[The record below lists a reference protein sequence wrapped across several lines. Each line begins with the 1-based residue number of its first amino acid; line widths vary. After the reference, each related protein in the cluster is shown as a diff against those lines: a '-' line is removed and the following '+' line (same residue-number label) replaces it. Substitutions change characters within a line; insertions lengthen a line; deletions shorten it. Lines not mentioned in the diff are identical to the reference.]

1 MNHIAHL
8 MPEPD
13 LVEFTQRE
21 KFIVSYFRSELPDSR
36 RPLFWDIAIV
46 LASLVCVMMFVT
58 KEEMAYGFVAYA
70 LIIGRLG
77 HIVVEGGRWT
87 RDMRSIFA
95 KYDAKI
101 RELTEAQKEK
111 GSGHNS
117 GA

>member
-1 MNHIAHL
+1 

-13 LVEFTQRE
+13 LVELTQRE
-21 KFIVSYFRSELPDSR
+21 KFILSYYRSDLPDSH
-36 RPLFWDIAIV
+36 RPLFWDVAIA
-46 LASLVCVMMFVT
+46 LTSLVCVTMFVT

-77 HIVVEGGRWT
+77 HIVVEGSRWT

-101 RELTEAQKEK
+101 RELAEAQKEK
-111 GSGHNS
+111 GSGRNS